1 MTAEMLLAYS
11 ALNIFDEFST
21 INPDLLAEYFG
32 FTEEEFLQL
41 CEKYHKNYQEIQYWY
56 DGYCLNG
63 TLSIYNPKSVV
74 DSMQRLK
81 LRSFWTSTETYEA
94 LQIYIDLS

>member
-32 FTEEEFLQL
+32 FTEEEVLQL
-41 CEKYHKNYQEIQYWY
+41 CEKYHKNYQEIQY
-56 DGYCLNG
+56 
-63 TLSIYNPKSVV
+63 
-74 DSMQRLK
+74 
-81 LRSFWTSTETYEA
+81 
-94 LQIYIDLS
+94 